1 MSIFARE
8 WLKLRES
15 ADLGAR
21 DAALARQFGAAL
33 PRRTGKPLRLIDL
46 GAGGGANCRALLPRI
61 GGDQD
66 WILID
71 RDRDLLAAQT
81 EEFTL
86 WARRQGYPILAGGG
100 RVMITA
106 GKASW
111 AVTSMLLDLARD
123 QTALAALDADG
134 VTASALFDLVSS
146 RWLDDLVAFLAERR
160 VPLFAALT
168 VDGQRIW
175 DPALADDAILAE
187 AFQRHQA
194 TDKGFGPALGGAAPR
209 ALAKALA
216 AEDFRVT
223 EAASDWHLDAR
234 DRVLLD
240 ELIAGEARAARE
252 IDPERSAIFAAWEK
266 QRRDQ
271 LENGRLKL
279 TIGHRDLLAL
289 PG

>member
-1 MSIFARE
+1 MSGFSRD

-15 ADLGAR
+15 ADLAAR
-21 DAALARQFGAAL
+21 DTALARQFGAAL
-33 PRRTGKPLRLIDL
+33 LRRAGEPVRLFDL
-46 GAGGGANCRALLPRI
+46 GAGSGANCRALLPRI

-71 RDRDLLAAQT
+71 RDRDLLAAQA

-100 RVMITA
+100 RIRITA

-111 AVTSMLLDLARD
+111 NVTSMPLDLARD
-123 QTALAALDADG
+123 QAALHALDADG
-134 VTASALFDLVSS
+134 MTAAAFFDLVSS
-146 RWLDDLVAFLAERR
+146 EWIEGLVAYLSRRR

-168 VDGQRIW
+168 VDGRRAW
-175 DPALADDAILAE
+175 DPPLAEDAILAE
-187 AFQRHQA
+187 AFQCHQ
-194 TDKGFGPALGGAAPR
+194 TCDKGFGPALGGAAPKM
-209 ALAKALA
+209 LGEILA
-216 AEDFRVT
+216 ARGFRVT
-223 EAASDWHLDAR
+223 EAPSDWRLEAR
-234 DRVLLD
+234 DRTLLA
-240 ELIAGEARAARE
+240 ELIAGEARAARAAR
-252 IDPERSAIFAAWEK
+252 PEKGVVIATWEK

-289 PG
+289 PS